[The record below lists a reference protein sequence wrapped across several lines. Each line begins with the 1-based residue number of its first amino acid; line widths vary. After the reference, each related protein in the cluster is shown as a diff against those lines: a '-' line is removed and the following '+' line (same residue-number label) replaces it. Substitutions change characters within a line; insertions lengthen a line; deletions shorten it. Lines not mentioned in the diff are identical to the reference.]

1 MIPVLRKLTLVLCFV
16 VLVAAE
22 SCYFGGKFVGAL
34 LHLHGQHA
42 FYEGHHKGSY
52 AAYRA
57 ALAWGGDRGQIET
70 DMVETLLFGLDQL
83 EAGLKV
89 ELPLPPE
96 ACVEVARRLIADRI
110 RETPYRAFTWS
121 LASDIYEAKSKQRLR
136 SSPIDL
142 ATLSEDPLENLLT
155 EDWLSVSALQM
166 AARLESTNYLYDD
179 LLAEKFIG
187 IGGYSEAAQ
196 FARQAVAAFP
206 LLEAHA
212 YLLRSDLA
220 PEILEAAVRGF
231 DDAQERESMVPMASI
246 ASEAGRL
253 LAWHDQNQ
261 RAEPYLRRAVALA
274 PDLYDAQAELG
285 ILAYARQ
292 DYPEALSHLRAAS
305 DILPD
310 SPTPAYFRGLS
321 HLAMGAV
328 QEAIDDLREAREKGP
343 GDLRLYHALGEALEQ
358 SGRYTEAERQFVAGT
373 SLRPDDSGAWEALLA
388 FYVRRHD
395 TSAAYA
401 ACARLFEINPRESA
415 YREQCAS
422 LGTNER

>member
-1 MIPVLRKLTLVLCFV
+1 MLLCFLVLTAV
-16 VLVAAE
+16 E
-22 SCYFGGKFVGAL
+22 SCYFAGKFVGAL
-34 LHLHGQHA
+34 LHLRGQHA

-52 AAYRA
+52 AAYRV

-89 ELPLPPE
+89 DLPLPPE
-96 ACVEVARRLIADRI
+96 ACVETARRLIAGRI

-121 LASDIYEAKSKQRLR
+121 LASDIYEAKSKQRMR

-155 EDWLSVSALQM
+155 EDWLSVSALRM
-166 AARLESTNYLYDD
+166 AARLEPTNYLYED

-187 IGGYSEAAQ
+187 IGGSSEAAKY
-196 FARQAVAAFP
+196 ARLAVSEFP
-206 LLEAHA
+206 VLEAHT

-220 PEILEAAVRGF
+220 PEILEAAVLGF
-231 DDAQERESMVPMASI
+231 DYAQERESMVPMASV
-246 ASEAGRL
+246 ASDAGRL
-253 LAWHDQNQ
+253 LAWHGQNQ
-261 RAEPYLRRAVALA
+261 RAESYLRKAVALA
-274 PDLYDAQAELG
+274 PDFYDAHVELG
-285 ILAYARQ
+285 ILAYARH
-292 DYPEALSHLRAAS
+292 DFPEALSHLRVAS
-305 DILPD
+305 RILPD

-321 HLAMGAV
+321 HLAIGAV

-343 GDLRLYHALGEALEQ
+343 GDLHLYHALGEALEQ
-358 SGRYTEAERQFVAGT
+358 SGRYKEAERQFVAGT
-373 SLRPDDSGAWEALLA
+373 SLNPSDAGAWQALLA

-401 ACARLFEINPRESA
+401 VCSKLLEINPGESA

-422 LGTNER
+422 LGTDYR